1 MLSSVSV
8 SEANRFEWG
17 VSICQRDG
25 HILIPRSIS
34 VSRADRYL
42 PPWDISVGVWIGC
55 FKGGEG
61 PISETGPEI
70 FK

>member
-42 PPWDISVGVWIGC
+42 PPWDISVGYGSVAT
-55 FKGGEG
+55 
-61 PISETGPEI
+61 PGPEI

>member
-42 PPWDISVGVWIGC
+42 SAVLTDTYPHGTFLWGYGSVAT
-55 FKGGEG
+55 
-61 PISETGPEI
+61 PGPEI